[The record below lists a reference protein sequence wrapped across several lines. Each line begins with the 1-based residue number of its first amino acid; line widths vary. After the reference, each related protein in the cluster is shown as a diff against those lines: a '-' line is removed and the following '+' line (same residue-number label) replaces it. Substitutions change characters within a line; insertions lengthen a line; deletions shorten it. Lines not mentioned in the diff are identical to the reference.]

1 MSLDWGDEDE
11 ERNRLLRMKSLK
23 QIAGSTLGAVW
34 KLGNRGLENRTQ
46 VLMYHSI
53 GGHAAG
59 DEQGLYSV
67 TPQSFRAQMRL
78 LKSLVDDSSIRI
90 VPFGEFTP
98 GALSITFDDGYKD
111 NLTVVAPIME
121 DLGFPFHVFL
131 CPAFVDSNASGF
143 LSRRDVK
150 VLHQSDQISL
160 GVHGFS
166 HTPLT
171 TLSRSE
177 VQTELRCSREW
188 LQDLTSGHVVS
199 MSYPHGAVNQDVREL
214 VKESGFLIAAS
225 SKFGPIQSQFDP
237 FDVSRI
243 DIWSTDTP
251 STMRAKISGQWDWM
265 KWRS

>member
-1 MSLDWGDEDE
+1 
-11 ERNRLLRMKSLK
+11 MKPLK
-23 QIAGSTLGAVW
+23 HIAGSALGAVW
-34 KLGNRGLENRTQ
+34 KPGKRTLKNRTQ

-53 GGHAAG
+53 GGVAAG
-59 DEQGLYSV
+59 DDKGLYSV
-67 TPQSFRAQMRL
+67 TPPSFRAQMKL
-78 LKSLVDDSSIRI
+78 LKQLVDDSSIRV

-131 CPAFVDSNASGF
+131 CPAFVESNTSGF
-143 LSRRDVK
+143 LSRNEVRL
-150 VLHQSDQISL
+150 LHQSAQVSL
-160 GVHGFS
+160 GLHGFS

-171 TLSRSE
+171 TLTRSE

-188 LQDLTSGHVVS
+188 LEELTNEQVVS

-214 VKESGFLIAAS
+214 VKDSGFLMAAS
-225 SKFGPIQSQFDP
+225 SKFGPIQSLFDP

-265 KWRS
+265 KWR